1 MMSSEGV
8 KCSFGI
14 QGPGAGVASVHPQS
28 LGLSESGG
36 VLLGEVGAR
45 VGHQCTPAAVSLCPG
60 V

>member
-1 MMSSEGV
+1 MMSNEGV

-14 QGPGAGVASVHPQS
+14 QGPGAGVASVHPQR

-45 VGHQCTPAAVSLCPG
+45 VGRRIFLNVLP
-60 V
+60 

>member
-8 KCSFGI
+8 KCSFGT
-14 QGPGAGVASVHPQS
+14 QGPGAGVASVHPQR

-36 VLLGEVGAR
+36 VLLGGVGAH
-45 VGHQCTPAAVSLCPG
+45 VGHQCMPVAVSLYPG